1 MLWIA
6 STIDVSLVVVLT
18 IFEIDK
24 QTYQAKHKRESGE
37 IISMNM
43 NIEKQFPPA
52 VVSSS
57 LASPEMRVS
66 QSAGVEDKPS
76 FLPEGFIPQKK
87 HVICGRGK
95 KVFEHPGNE
104 NYRFMV
110 LDRVAKYKAAPTKA
124 QKSAVVSSVFDDV
137 TKEGAF
143 VKEDPLTSR
152 WYVPDDQ
159 GVREKISQFFR
170 DCLADRYKSSKKVV
184 AAKRR
189 KRVSLDNSLLS
200 PDLVNSRGPMA
211 PVSNKKR
218 RVSFSSA
225 IKPSRRTS
233 TDAFREL
240 LLFSQQVMDCS
251 EGEASSSTCLPTLA
265 DSRKHFKAF
274 LEAPDSLDAPVP
286 CDAYSLFQDDETIAP
301 DCLSVVDT
309 EMIFSPKSCF
319 AACVH

>member
-1 MLWIA
+1 MDSI
-6 STIDVSLVVVLT
+6 
-18 IFEIDK
+18 
-24 QTYQAKHKRESGE
+24 
-37 IISMNM
+37 
-43 NIEKQFPPA
+43 IEKQLPLTT
-52 VVSSS
+52 VSSC
-57 LASPEMRVS
+57 LVSPEIKVS
-66 QSAGVEDKPS
+66 QSAAVDDSPS
-76 FLPEGFIPQKK
+76 VLPEGFFPQKC

-124 QKSAVVSSVFDDV
+124 LKSAVVSSVFDDV

-152 WYVPDDQ
+152 WHVVDDQ
-159 GVREKISQFFR
+159 AVREKISQFFR
-170 DCLADRYKSSKKVV
+170 DCLADRYKSSKVV

-189 KRVSLDNSLLS
+189 KRISLDNSML
-200 PDLVNSRGPMA
+200 PDLVNSFGPTT

-225 IKPSRRTS
+225 LKPSRRTS

-240 LLFSQQVMDCS
+240 LQFSQKVMAGDS
-251 EGEASSSTCLPTLA
+251 DEEALPTRSLPTFA

-274 LEAPDSLDAPVP
+274 LEAPDSLSASVPFDAF
-286 CDAYSLFQDDETIAP
+286 SWFQDDETIAP

-319 AACVH
+319 ACVH